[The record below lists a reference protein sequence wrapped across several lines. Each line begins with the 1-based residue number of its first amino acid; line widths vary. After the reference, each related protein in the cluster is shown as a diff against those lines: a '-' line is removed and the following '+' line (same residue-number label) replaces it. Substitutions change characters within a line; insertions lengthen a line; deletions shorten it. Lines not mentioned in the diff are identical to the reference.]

1 MNSKKKKKTYHYL
14 FNATSENMFV
24 LRSYTSRSGPDM
36 SDFSLSGEINCAYLA
51 EIPFCLHTSIPDVF
65 IKVDLENLNTLSE
78 LTFNDLGDIFD
89 DNFLIFNLNYE
100 GDDFALF
107 DIPLYE
113 QAIFCLEN
121 NQGFANLPFSD
132 LEDTLEIDDR
142 SISWEQENNE
152 GFANLPFSN
161 LEDEHTSI
169 IDTVYEVL
177 EAFS

>member
-1 MNSKKKKKTYHYL
+1 
-14 FNATSENMFV
+14 
-24 LRSYTSRSGPDM
+24 M

-65 IKVDLENLNTLSE
+65 IKVYLENLNTLSE

-100 GDDFALF
+100 GDDFSLF

-169 IDTVYEVL
+169 IDTVSEVL